1 MARGDGQAKDD
12 ASFALPP
19 FLPMISIGIQA
30 PKAKGYALPLKNWP
44 ADPKIANKLNQ
55 QLSILKTT
63 VMKKLIF
70 PAVAALTLG
79 LASCSSDEVNPGNG
93 GGTVNYAEGG
103 YVRLSINM
111 PSVKGTRATS
121 NSENDHFEDGL
132 ASEYSVK
139 NAQLILFEGTSEDGA
154 TFHSAY
160 DLDANMA
167 MDASTTQI
175 TSTTKI
181 VKKTSNNGAGSGKH
195 LYALVVLNNNGITK
209 VYDDAT
215 TPVPVTN
222 GLKVNNVAFTGTFK
236 EFSEKLAKTSAV
248 TGKLL
253 EQPSFV
259 QDGFFM
265 TNAPLADKPGNTVK
279 PTGTIHTLTDV
290 TKSVYTTKNE
300 AQNAPAAD
308 IYVERG
314 VAKVTFSEGTTGNLS
329 GEEFQKGGNKLSYKI
344 IGWNLDVTNKES
356 YLVRNVRGLNS
367 TTWSLAS
374 DNVNW
379 TATPAPQGNRYR
391 FVGSDPLTA
400 VALVNS
406 ATGGTTMG
414 SATYYRTYWGKDPNY
429 QSSDPDY
436 LTGTDRKFNDLSE
449 TPKLSN
455 EFGLAHPQYCFEN
468 TFDVENQNQSQTT
481 RVVVA
486 VQLYLNPSTTGTP
499 TAANLYAFNDDR
511 SKVYS
516 ESDMQKRVKAAIL
529 NNANDDI
536 MKNYTGTDKITADD
550 VTTLTF
556 TTRDDAKGTI
566 AVKSFEIK
574 KGTYTYTSD
583 AARVDAVNEE
593 IGTIVEYHNG
603 VAYYPIRIKHFGNM
617 STPWEAGK
625 NGVTAGDIYPGYN
638 EGKYLGRYGVLRNN
652 WYDLSVSGITGLGS
666 ATVPEVPGKNPGTT
680 DTPDDEFYNYIS
692 VRINILSWARRTQV
706 EEL

>member
-1 MARGDGQAKDD
+1 
-12 ASFALPP
+12 
-19 FLPMISIGIQA
+19 
-30 PKAKGYALPLKNWP
+30 
-44 ADPKIANKLNQ
+44 
-55 QLSILKTT
+55 
-63 VMKKLIF
+63 MKKIIF
-70 PAVAALTLG
+70 PAVAALALG

-111 PSVKGTRATS
+111 PSTKGTRAS
-121 NSENDHFEDGL
+121 NSLNDQFDDGL

-139 NAQLILFEGTSEDGA
+139 NAQLILFEGTSEDDA

-160 DLDANMA
+160 ELDANMA
-167 MDASTTQI
+167 MEASTQI

-236 EFSEKLAKTSAV
+236 EFSEKLANTSAV

-265 TNAPLADKPGNTVK
+265 TNAPLADKPGNTVS
-279 PTGTIHTLTDV
+279 PAGLTIHTLTDV

-314 VAKVTFSEGTTGNLS
+314 VAKVTFSEGNGNLT
-329 GEEFQKGGNKLSYKI
+329 GDEFQKSGNKLSYKI

-356 YLVRNVRGLNS
+356 YLVRNVRGLNP
-367 TTWSLAS
+367 TPWSLAS

-379 TATPAPQGNRYR
+379 TATPAPQGNQYR
-391 FVGSDPLTA
+391 FVGSAPLSA

-406 ATGGTTMG
+406 TTGETMG
-414 SATYYRTYWGKDPNY
+414 NTNYYRTYWGKDPNY
-429 QSSDPDY
+429 KSSDPAY
-436 LTGTDRKFNDLSE
+436 LTGTDRKFHDLSA
-449 TPKLSN
+449 TPDLSDK
-455 EFGLAHPQYCFEN
+455 FGLANPQYCFEN
-468 TFDVENQNQSQTT
+468 TFDVANQNQSQTT

-529 NNANDDI
+529 NNANADI
-536 MKNYTGTDKITADD
+536 MENYTGTDKITVDD

-574 KGTYTYTSD
+574 KGTYSYTSNTE
-583 AARVDAVNEE
+583 RVDAVNRE
-593 IGTIVEYHNG
+593 IGTIVKYKNG

-625 NGVTAGDIYPGYN
+625 NSVTAGNIYPGYN

-666 ATVPEVPGKNPGTT
+666 ATVPEVPGKKPGTP